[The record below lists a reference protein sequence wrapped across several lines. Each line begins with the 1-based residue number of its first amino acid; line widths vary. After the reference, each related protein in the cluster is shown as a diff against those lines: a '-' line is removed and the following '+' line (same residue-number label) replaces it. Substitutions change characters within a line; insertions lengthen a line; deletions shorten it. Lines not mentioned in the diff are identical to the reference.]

1 MRSVSIFLCSL
12 TVSLFS
18 YSQSLEVA
26 GDSLV
31 KDSSGHL
38 NFLDEIVI
46 TGHAYKQPKSISGN
60 SITVKS
66 KDQIEKSGS
75 HRISG
80 VLRGIP
86 GAWIMQNSGNPAG
99 GFSIRL
105 RGPATISGSS
115 DPLYII
121 DGTIVNNDSRE
132 LLDLGGYTHN
142 RMIDIEPEDIERI
155 EVIKGASASA
165 IYGSRAS
172 NGVVQI
178 FTKTGASGTPQY
190 RYRSSIMLN
199 QLRKKIDYNTAP
211 LNWVNLSN
219 TADTETTPATRYDFQ
234 DEFFGKSL
242 GTEHHLSVQGGTGQT
257 KYFASGGFLNNG
269 GIIKN
274 SSYTRYNG
282 RLNLSHSLNKRM
294 KLSIHSNYVVS
305 KSSDKPNG
313 GMREGYGAI
322 TGFIFSNNANNPFPN
337 ESGVYSAT
345 SDLLPRPNPLEVVE
359 RFEFDQQ
366 VNRFIGNLTFDYDI
380 SKKINLSYLIG
391 IDRYDQQAFAYIP
404 RGNTTSFDEGYA
416 HRVNA
421 TSAKMNSD
429 LTIRYFDSFGPF
441 TASTV
446 GGANIQTDQNED
458 FGLETRDLTP
468 FIKVTESGVITE
480 QIDRRRE
487 RQLYGSFLQ
496 QTFGWRESLFLTF
509 GIRADASSVFSG
521 KNKWQWYPKSNLA
534 YVLSNED
541 FWKGPFT
548 KNFISFLKL
557 RMAYGEAGN
566 LTAIAPY
573 SQYSKYEPIL
583 INGQTGLITSNL
595 LGNESVSPERQKEF
609 EIGMDIGLF
618 KSRISIEVTWY
629 RQMIEDLLLRYEVAP
644 SQGFTATIGNV
655 GQMENKGIEIQ
666 SNLSIIKSQD
676 WNWNT
681 RITFSKNK
689 NRISKIPGDKITLSP
704 SFSTS
709 YAINGEALGV
719 FYRQYYARNP
729 DGTIALNSSGFP
741 YTARDEEGNVLQK
754 VIGDPN
760 PEWFGS
766 LQNEL
771 SYRHLSL
778 SIFMDAV
785 QGFDV
790 FNWNRRLMDNH
801 LFGGGPNAG
810 KELLGLLPKG
820 YGNAEASIFE
830 AFVEDGSFVKL
841 REIGLSYEFNQ
852 PAKHI
857 HSLKI
862 ELIGRN
868 LFSFDKYS
876 AWDPEINT
884 PGQNNGV
891 RGFDFAEVPIPKTY
905 LTQITLS
912 F

>member
-1 MRSVSIFLCSL
+1 M
-12 TVSLFS
+12 
-18 YSQSLEVA
+18 
-26 GDSLV
+26 
-31 KDSSGHL
+31 
-38 NFLDEIVI
+38 
-46 TGHAYKQPKSISGN
+46 
-60 SITVKS
+60 
-66 KDQIEKSGS
+66 
-75 HRISG
+75 
-80 VLRGIP
+80 
-86 GAWIMQNSGNPAG
+86 
-99 GFSIRL
+99 
-105 RGPATISGSS
+105 
-115 DPLYII
+115 
-121 DGTIVNNDSRE
+121 
-132 LLDLGGYTHN
+132 
-142 RMIDIEPEDIERI
+142 
-155 EVIKGASASA
+155 
-165 IYGSRAS
+165 
-172 NGVVQI
+172 
-178 FTKTGASGTPQY
+178 
-190 RYRSSIMLN
+190 
-199 QLRKKIDYNTAP
+199 
-211 LNWVNLSN
+211 
-219 TADTETTPATRYDFQ
+219 
-234 DEFFGKSL
+234 
-242 GTEHHLSVQGGTGQT
+242 
-257 KYFASGGFLNNG
+257 
-269 GIIKN
+269 
-274 SSYTRYNG
+274 
-282 RLNLSHSLNKRM
+282 
-294 KLSIHSNYVVS
+294 
-305 KSSDKPNG
+305 
-313 GMREGYGAI
+313 
-322 TGFIFSNNANNPFPN
+322 
-337 ESGVYSAT
+337 
-345 SDLLPRPNPLEVVE
+345 
-359 RFEFDQQ
+359 
-366 VNRFIGNLTFDYDI
+366 
-380 SKKINLSYLIG
+380 
-391 IDRYDQQAFAYIP
+391 
-404 RGNTTSFDEGYA
+404 
-416 HRVNA
+416 
-421 TSAKMNSD
+421 
-429 LTIRYFDSFGPF
+429 
-441 TASTV
+441 
-446 GGANIQTDQNED
+446 
-458 FGLETRDLTP
+458 
-468 FIKVTESGVITE
+468 
-480 QIDRRRE
+480 
-487 RQLYGSFLQ
+487 
-496 QTFGWRESLFLTF
+496 
-509 GIRADASSVFSG
+509 FSG

-830 AFVEDGSFVKL
+830 AFV
-841 REIGLSYEFNQ
+841 
-852 PAKHI
+852 
-857 HSLKI
+857 
-862 ELIGRN
+862 
-868 LFSFDKYS
+868 
-876 AWDPEINT
+876 
-884 PGQNNGV
+884 
-891 RGFDFAEVPIPKTY
+891 
-905 LTQITLS
+905 
-912 F
+912 